1 MLRYYDRM
9 KRKHAKK
16 AAKKIIKRAEK
27 HPDYYSD
34 GEVTYARLILSRL
47 KKEKKQCTN
56 TELKK

>member
-1 MLRYYDRM
+1 M

-16 AAKKIIKRAEK
+16 AAQKIIKRAEK

-47 KKEKKQCTN
+47 KKEKSQCMN
-56 TELKK
+56 TESKK